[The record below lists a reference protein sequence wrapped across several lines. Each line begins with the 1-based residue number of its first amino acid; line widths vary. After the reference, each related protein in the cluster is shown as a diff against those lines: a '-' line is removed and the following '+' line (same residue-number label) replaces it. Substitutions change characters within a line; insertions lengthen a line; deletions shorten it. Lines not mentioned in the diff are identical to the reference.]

1 MDHAF
6 LSTKILLISL
16 WWVGNLMVKSG
27 YSMIFTSFSEKYI
40 KRKFIIKISEAKIRI
55 DKESALF

>member
-1 MDHAF
+1 
-6 LSTKILLISL
+6 
-16 WWVGNLMVKSG
+16 MVKSG